1 MYELTRTIIPILLLS
16 GRPAA
21 ARVIAPERLSISSVS
36 VQIASSQPSGPGLAR
51 RAPVGHR
58 QPKIRDVNFE
68 NPSDLERRSA
78 EDIKIDRKLIICR
91 GC

>member
-1 MYELTRTIIPILLLS
+1 MYKLIRTIIPILLLS
-16 GRPAA
+16 GRAA
-21 ARVIAPERLSISSVS
+21 AAHVIAPGRLLISSAS
-36 VQIASSQPSGPGLAR
+36 VQIASSQPSGPIG

-58 QPKIRDVNFE
+58 QPKTRDVLFE
-68 NPSDLERRSA
+68 TPNDLERRSE

>member
-1 MYELTRTIIPILLLS
+1 MYRLTRTIALIVLLS
-16 GRPAA
+16 GRAA
-21 ARVIAPERLSISSVS
+21 AAHVIAPARLSISSVS
-36 VQIASSQPSGPGLAR
+36 VQTASSQPSGPGLAG

-58 QPKIRDVNFE
+58 QPKIRDVLFE
-68 NPSDLERRSA
+68 NPSDLERRSE